1 MKSNKQKR
9 QELAEKRGTKEAKR
23 REENQE
29 QKRRRQW
36 APLRAGEIALVDRT
50 KLHSYG
56 RLIFSTPSDNAKNP
70 RFYEDIPFTCKDCGR
85 QEIWTA
91 GRQKWWHEQMG
102 GDVETT
108 AVRCRNCRA
117 KERARK
123 AEVNRVREEGLER
136 KRREQGK
143 G

>member
-1 MKSNKQKR
+1 M
-9 QELAEKRGTKEAKR
+9 
-23 REENQE
+23 
-29 QKRRRQW
+29 
-36 APLRAGEIALVDRT
+36 
-50 KLHSYG
+50 
-56 RLIFSTPSDNAKNP
+56 
-70 RFYEDIPFTCKDCGR
+70 PFTCKDCGK
-85 QEIWTA
+85 QEVWTA
-91 GRQKWWHEQMG
+91 GQQKWWHEQMG